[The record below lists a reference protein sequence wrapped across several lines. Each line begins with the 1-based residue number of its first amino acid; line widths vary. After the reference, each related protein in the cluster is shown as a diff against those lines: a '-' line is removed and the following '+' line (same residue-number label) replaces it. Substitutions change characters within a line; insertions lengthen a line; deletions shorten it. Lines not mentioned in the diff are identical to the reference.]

1 MAQSRNRVATNRPE
15 HRRGMTRSQI
25 REERRARSNR
35 RKQRKRTVLIAL
47 GSVGAVFIIFALVFQ
62 QGFISR
68 DQQLFGER
76 GPYNSG
82 GPVPEDPDD
91 GRAHVPDAIV
101 PETRYS
107 VYPATSGP
115 HWNTIGTQANNFLRA
130 PAIWGPHERFLPD
143 QVLIHNLEHGG
154 IGMHY
159 DPTKCSPQA
168 CDEIADKF
176 LEVAE
181 RWNENRSSNYEQVN
195 LHTGFIISP
204 YPDMDTVIALTAWR
218 HHLRLDE
225 VDEPRILEF
234 IDAYFD
240 RGFEPQ
246 VAGMTPVR

>member
-1 MAQSRNRVATNRPE
+1 MAQSRNRIATNRPE

-35 RKQRKRTVLIAL
+35 RKQRKRAVLIAL

-62 QGFISR
+62 QGFVSR
-68 DQQLFGER
+68 DQQLVGER

-91 GRAHVPDAIV
+91 GRAHVPDSIV

-107 VYPATSGP
+107 VYPPTSGP
-115 HWNTIGTQANNFLRA
+115 HWNTLGSQANDFERA
-130 PAIWGPHERFLPD
+130 PAGWGPYTRPLPD

-159 DPTKCSPQA
+159 DPTKCSGDGCTAIAEEFQRIA
-168 CDEIADKF
+168 KEWNDDET
-176 LEVAE
+176 
-181 RWNENRSSNYEQVN
+181 Y
-195 LHTGFIISP
+195 TGFVISP
-204 YPDMDTVIALTAWR
+204 YLDMDTVIALTAWR

-246 VAGMTPVR
+246 VAGMTPAR